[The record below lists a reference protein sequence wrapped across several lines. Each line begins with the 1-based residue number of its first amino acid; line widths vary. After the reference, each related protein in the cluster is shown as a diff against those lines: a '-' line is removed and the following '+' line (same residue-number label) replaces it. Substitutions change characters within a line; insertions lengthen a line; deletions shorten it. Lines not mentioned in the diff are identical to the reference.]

1 MNITP
6 HNITPHNR
14 HLLIEA
20 PVEPEDDG
28 EPAAFLLP
36 EGYEKPKSEHVKV
49 KVLDD
54 SACSLSFGPHVVVP
68 RHMIQEIGIGDTT
81 FNLVQE
87 NYVLATVE

>member
-6 HNITPHNR
+6 QNR

-20 PVEPEDDG
+20 PKETEEEEG
-28 EPAAFLLP
+28 GPAAFLLP

-54 SACSLSFGPHVVVP
+54 SACSLSFGSHVVVP
-68 RHMIQEIGIGDTT
+68 RHMIQEIDIGDTI

>member
-6 HNITPHNR
+6 QNR

-20 PVEPEDDG
+20 PVEAEEDK
-28 EPAAFLLP
+28 PAAFLLP
-36 EGYEKPKSEHVKV
+36 EGYEKPQSEHVKV

-54 SACSLSFGPHVVVP
+54 SACSLPFGSHVVVP
-68 RHMIQEIGIGDTT
+68 RHMIQEIDIGDTT

-87 NYVLATVE
+87 NYVLASVE

>member
-6 HNITPHNR
+6 QNR
-14 HLLIEA
+14 HILIEV
-20 PVEPEDDG
+20 PDENEDDG
-28 EPAAFLLP
+28 KPSAFLLP
-36 EGYEKPKSEHVKV
+36 EGYEKPKSEHIKV

-54 SACSLSFGPHVVVP
+54 SACSFPLGSHVVVP
-68 RHMIQEIGIGDTT
+68 RHMIQEIDIGDTT

>member
-6 HNITPHNR
+6 QNR
-14 HLLIEA
+14 HLLIEIPSEA
-20 PVEPEDDG
+20 VEVDK
-28 EPAAFLLP
+28 PAAFLLP

-54 SACSLSFGPHVVVP
+54 SACSLPFGSHVVVP
-68 RHMIQEIGIGDTT
+68 RHMIQEIDIGDTT